1 MLWGHRVD
9 NTRILTR
16 HALWTDKAR
25 RGLRSEGRSCKKA
38 DDGTTMRCF
47 FGRKAA
53 SLAPIWCGGRLWKV
67 AVGGRQSGEAG
78 WPTYAL
84 PAIVW
89 WILKNRLTICT

>member
-16 HALWTDKAR
+16 HALWTDKAH

-53 SLAPIWCGGRLWKV
+53 SLAPIWCGRRLWK
-67 AVGGRQSGEAG
+67 ADVGRRQSGEAAWQSTETRG
-78 WPTYAL
+78 VRRMLCPQSCGGY
-84 PAIVW
+84 
-89 WILKNRLTICT
+89 